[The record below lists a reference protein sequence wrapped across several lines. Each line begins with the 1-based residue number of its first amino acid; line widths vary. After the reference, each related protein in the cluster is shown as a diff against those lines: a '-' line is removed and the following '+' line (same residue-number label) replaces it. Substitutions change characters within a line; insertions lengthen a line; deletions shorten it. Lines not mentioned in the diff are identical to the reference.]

1 MIRKLI
7 EEAILIRRVE
17 ETFLELFVQGKLNGT
32 VHTCIGQEFSA
43 IAFAGQLEQNDFI
56 FSNHRCHGH
65 YIAFTKDFEG
75 LIAEL
80 MGKRTG
86 ICGGI
91 GSSQHLCKK
100 NFYSNGIQGGIVPV
114 AAGMALAN
122 KIKDNNAIGVVFVGD
137 GTLGQGVVYET
148 MNIISKW
155 AIPLLIVCEN
165 NKYAQS
171 TSQEQT
177 LAGSIIERAKAFD
190 INTYY
195 SNTWDVKEIL
205 INAKKSIDFVRE
217 TKKPAFHLVDTY
229 RLGPHSKGDDY
240 RDKDEIEMYRLKDPI
255 EIFAK
260 NNSDEYEK
268 IVDKINNDIQKVIR
282 KIETEEELSIEQYYC
297 TKSYKNRHVKWSAIK
312 KIEKR
317 QVELINNFFDDY
329 LAKDKNMIFIGEDV
343 LSPYGGAFKVAKG
356 LSDKYPDQVFA
367 TPISE
372 QAITGIANGLALA
385 GMKPYLEIMF
395 GDFITLSMDQII
407 NHASKFYHMYNKQV
421 TCPVVIRTPMGGG
434 RGYGPTHSQTLD
446 KFLVGIDNVKVVALN
461 NFISPYEIY
470 IKIHTEEHPVIV
482 IENKCDYGRKIATNS
497 IKNYLYEKSDDDY
510 PLIRLRP
517 IKSTPT
523 ATLVTYGGMADVV
536 HNCLKEIFI
545 KLDIKSEVF
554 ILTLIHPLDIKEIV
568 KSVENTGRLYVIEEG
583 SAFAGIGSE
592 IIAAV
597 KEQTDKT
604 FLARRIASLP
614 LPIPSAKGLESE
626 VITNKKRILQTI
638 EETIKWLY

>member
-1 MIRKLI
+1 
-7 EEAILIRRVE
+7 
-17 ETFLELFVQGKLNGT
+17 
-32 VHTCIGQEFSA
+32 
-43 IAFAGQLEQNDFI
+43 
-56 FSNHRCHGH
+56 
-65 YIAFTKDFEG
+65 
-75 LIAEL
+75 
-80 MGKRTG
+80 
-86 ICGGI
+86 
-91 GSSQHLCKK
+91 
-100 NFYSNGIQGGIVPV
+100 
-114 AAGMALAN
+114 LAN

>member
-517 IKSTPT
+517 IKSPPT